1 MRSLTS
7 DSEMQVWLCMRK
19 YLHGSWFNGNWPMT
33 HVTHAKKWPI
43 PPFDPLT
50 HHPSTIA
57 WCLLCG
63 NVLHAAR
70 WIQDAKIT
78 PKIAIGTPSGHI
90 FATKP
95 RIEKPIKQQYFP
107 HMPYNMVN
115 FDPLAAEVV
124 SLVWGTQANFNRFRA
139 YSQPSRRLLDVYH
152 TSTHGVAWVWI

>member
-7 DSEMQVWLCMRK
+7 DSEMQVWLCMRTWVMVQRK
-19 YLHGSWFNGNWPMT
+19 MT
-33 HVTHAKKWPI
+33 HDPCDPCKKWPI

-95 RIEKPIKQQYFP
+95 RIEKLIKQQYFP

-124 SLVWGTQANFNRFRA
+124 SLVWGTPANFNRFRA

-152 TSTHGVAWVWI
+152 TSTHGVA